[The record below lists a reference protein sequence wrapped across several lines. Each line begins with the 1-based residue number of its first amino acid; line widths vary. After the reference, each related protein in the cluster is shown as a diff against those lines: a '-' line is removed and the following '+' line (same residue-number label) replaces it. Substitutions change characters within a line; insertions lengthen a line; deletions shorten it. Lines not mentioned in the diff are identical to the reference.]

1 MHTYVFLL
9 WQKSERFTA
18 KFKLD
23 RVGVKLI
30 TKISSITA
38 QMMLDKENVTHDI
51 DAESILS

>member
-1 MHTYVFLL
+1 MHTYVFPLR
-9 WQKSERFTA
+9 QKSERFTT

-30 TKISSITA
+30 TKISPITA
-38 QMMLDKENVTHDI
+38 QMMLDKENATHDI

>member
-1 MHTYVFLL
+1 MFFHCDK
-9 WQKSERFTA
+9 KSERFTT

-30 TKISSITA
+30 KKICPITA
-38 QMMLDKENVTHDI
+38 QMILDKENATHDI